1 MGSQTPLR
9 TEQALPPPDSTQYE
23 VTCTSLLLSVPE
35 RPGPGPSSLRYGP
48 RKAEVHWTSAL
59 RPWMGK
65 IHSLQLAF
73 PGKQVI
79 VQFLLCL
86 SELYLVTYPPNTF
99 TQHKSFSLQYWS
111 ISQSPYLHN
120 SHRRLNRRI
129 CSFFR
134 FFLS

>member
-23 VTCTSLLLSVPE
+23 VTCTSLLFVISTASRFFLSTMLTK
-35 RPGPGPSSLRYGP
+35 PGPRLHPGR
-48 RKAEVHWTSAL
+48 AQ
-59 RPWMGK
+59 K